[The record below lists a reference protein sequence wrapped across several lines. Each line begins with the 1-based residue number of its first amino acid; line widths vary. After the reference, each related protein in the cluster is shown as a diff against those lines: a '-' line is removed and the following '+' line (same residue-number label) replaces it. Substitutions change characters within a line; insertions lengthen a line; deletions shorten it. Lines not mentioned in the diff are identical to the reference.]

1 MAIILPLRQALRSML
16 KVSPLKYY
24 FRKLVKKYF
33 VKLDPV
39 LNSYYEMAAPI
50 NFAGDFE
57 IEAEFSTTSS
67 SHQSIITIGGFLV
80 RVYNNGIYIYGNVNY
95 SLALYQNSNLTDGKL
110 HKIKITG
117 TQGQA
122 DIIVIIDGV
131 LATSSDT
138 PIAVSTLSGLYTIG
152 SYNATTYF
160 KGIIANVKLTDKS
173 GASDVVTTFKL
184 DNSPASEKYIYSTEI
199 LNNNTFTD
207 NANARQYLIATKG
220 WIIADGGAAP

>member
-39 LNSYYEMAAPI
+39 LNSYYEIAAPVT
-50 NFAGDFE
+50 FAGDFE
-57 IEAEFSTTSS
+57 IEAEFSTTMTHYGMIFGNSGVGGYIAVNPQGGIKLQLS
-67 SHQSIITIGGFLV
+67 TNINSTI
-80 RVYNNGIYIYGNVNY
+80 NVV
-95 SLALYQNSNLTDGKL
+95 DGKL
-110 HKIKITG
+110 HKVKVTRVNG
-117 TQGQA
+117 VVTLF
-122 DIIVIIDGV
+122 IDGV
-131 LATSSDT
+131 LDGTLNDT
-138 PIAVSTLSGLYTIG
+138 NTITYNIIGTWVYSNLY
-152 SYNATTYF
+152 F
-160 KGIIANVKLTDKS
+160 DGIIANAKFTDKS
-173 GASDVVTTFKL
+173 GASDVVTNFKL
-184 DNSPASEKYIYSTEI
+184 DNSPAAGNYTYSTEI